1 MLFGKMA
8 KLKTQEGSYE
18 KKSKSKGVASKTKTS
33 TLKSSKNYVKAYKGQ
48 GR

>member
-1 MLFGKMA
+1 MA
-8 KLKTQEGSYE
+8 KVKQQESAYQAKT
-18 KKSKSKGVASKTKTS
+18 KKSGVAAKTKMS

>member
-1 MLFGKMA
+1 MA
-8 KLKTQEGSYE
+8 KIKSQETNYI

-33 TLKSSKNYVKAYKGQ
+33 NLKSSKNYVKSYKGQ

>member
-1 MLFGKMA
+1 MA
-8 KLKTQEGSYE
+8 KVKSQEGTYE

-33 TLKSSKNYVKAYKGQ
+33 SLKSSKNYVKAYIGQ

>member
-1 MLFGKMA
+1 MA
-8 KLKTQEGSYE
+8 KVKTQERTYL

-33 TLKSSKNYVKAYKGQ
+33 TLKSSKNYIKIYKGQ

>member
-1 MLFGKMA
+1 MA
-8 KLKTQEGSYE
+8 KVKQQDGSYE

-33 TLKSSKNYVKAYKGQ
+33 TLKTSKNYVKAYKGQ